1 MKKLGGNFVYD
12 MRIYVISDTHGRIEK
27 AMEIYKTLQ
36 DIDLIVH
43 LGDHW
48 NDAKRMK
55 EQLNVPLIGVKGN
68 MDGSFARDGYHI
80 LETDFGKIFLAHG
93 HMESVKQGLDNI
105 MYKAES
111 LKCRAAFFGHTHT
124 PLFLEANGMYLL
136 NPGSLSLPTGGRK
149 GSYAVATVTKDSLN
163 AAILY
168 EDVQQARKK
177 ESGSPGSSGSIRNML
192 NDSDRF

>member
-1 MKKLGGNFVYD
+1 
-12 MRIYVISDTHGRIEK
+12 MRIFVISDTHGRIEK
-27 AMEIYKTLQ
+27 AVEIFETLE

-55 EQLNVPLIGVKGN
+55 DLLNVPLIGLKGN
-68 MDGSFARDGYHI
+68 MDGSFAKDGYHI

-93 HMESVKQGLDNI
+93 HMESVKQGYENI

-111 LKCRAAFFGHTHT
+111 LQCRAAFFGHTHV
-124 PLFLEANGMYLL
+124 PLFAEADGLFLL
-136 NPGSLSLPTGGRK
+136 NPGSLSLPAGGRK
-149 GSYAVATVTKDSLN
+149 GSYAVATATSDSLT
-163 AAILY
+163 ASILY
-168 EDVQQARKK
+168 EDVQQAPKK
-177 ESGSPGSSGSIRNML
+177 ELGSIQNML

>member
-1 MKKLGGNFVYD
+1 
-12 MRIYVISDTHGRIEK
+12 MRIFVISDTHGRIDK
-27 AMEIYKTLQ
+27 AVEIYNKLQ

-55 EQLNVPLIGVKGN
+55 DMLNVPLIGLKGN
-68 MDGSFARDGYHI
+68 MDGSFTRDGYHI

-93 HMESVKQGLDNI
+93 HMESVKQGYENI

-111 LKCRAAFFGHTHT
+111 LKCRAAFFGHTHI
-124 PLFLEANGMYLL
+124 PLFAEVNGLYLL
-136 NPGSLSLPTGGRK
+136 NPGSLSLPVGGRK
-149 GSYAVATVTKDSLN
+149 GSYAVATVTRDSL
-163 AAILY
+163 AASILY
-168 EDVQQARKK
+168 EDVQQAPKK
-177 ESGSPGSSGSIRNML
+177 EPGSIKNML